1 MTPEQMQQLQDA
13 LNGIA
18 NRSLA
23 AKGAGQA
30 LININN
36 ALNNI
41 PEPPP
46 QVQAQVSELRQN
58 LVNAAN
64 DIQASADKAAA
75 IGVAMEQLF
84 TQNQS

>member
-1 MTPEQMQQLQDA
+1 
-13 LNGIA
+13 
-18 NRSLA
+18 
-23 AKGAGQA
+23 